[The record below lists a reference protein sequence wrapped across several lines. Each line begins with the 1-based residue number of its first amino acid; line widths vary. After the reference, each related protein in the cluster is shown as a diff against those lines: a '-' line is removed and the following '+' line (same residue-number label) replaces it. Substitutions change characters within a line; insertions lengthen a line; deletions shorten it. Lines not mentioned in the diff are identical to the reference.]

1 VRRRD
6 DGGAARPRG
15 AASPLILGVDFT
27 SAPRRA
33 KPITVARGHL
43 VGDAL
48 AIEAIER
55 CADWASFEQVLARPG
70 PWVGGFDFPFG
81 LPRELVHDLGWPRR
95 WPALVRHCAALGR
108 DGFRAAL
115 DAYRMRRPAG
125 AKYAHRATDV
135 PARSS
140 SPMKLV
146 NPPVGLMF
154 FEGAPR
160 LLAAGLAI
168 PTLAAGDR
176 TRAGQRVALETYP
189 GLLARAITRA
199 PYKNDA
205 RALQT
210 PARAQERNRIVAAIR
225 TAANPLGIRL
235 AASRTMLRAMRED
248 ASGDTLDAAL
258 CALLAAWGW
267 RRRGASYGMPRAV
280 DPLECWIIGAGAE
293 WSASV
298 P

>member
-1 VRRRD
+1 M
-6 DGGAARPRG
+6 
-15 AASPLILGVDFT
+15 DFT

-33 KPITVARGHL
+33 KPITVARGRL
-43 VGDAL
+43 AGDAL
-48 AIEAIER
+48 AIDAIER
-55 CADWASFEQVLARPG
+55 LPDWASFEQLLARPG
-70 PWVGGFDFPFG
+70 PWVGGLDFPFG
-81 LPRELVHDLGWPRR
+81 LPRELVRDLGWPRT

-108 DGFRAAL
+108 ERFRAAL

-168 PTLAAGDR
+168 PTLAPGRRSADAR
-176 TRAGQRVALETYP
+176 RVALETYP

-205 RALQT
+205 PAMQTAERAA
-210 PARAQERNRIVAAIR
+210 ARRRILATIR
-225 TAANPLGIRL
+225 SNASPLGIRL
-235 AASRTMLRAMRED
+235 EASRTLLRAMRAD
-248 ASGDTLDAAL
+248 ATGDTLDAAL

-267 RRRGASYGMPRAV
+267 RRRRANYGMPHHV
-280 DPLECWIIGAGAE
+280 DPLECWIIGAGAR
-293 WSASV
+293 WTRPPAARS
-298 P
+298 

>member
-1 VRRRD
+1 MTT
-6 DGGAARPRG
+6 
-15 AASPLILGVDFT
+15 ILGVDFT

-43 VGDAL
+43 AGRTL
-48 AIEAIER
+48 AVEAIER
-55 CADWASFEQVLARPG
+55 CADWTGFERLLARPG

-81 LPRELVHDLGWPRR
+81 LPRELVRDLGWPRR

-108 DGFRAAL
+108 LEFRAAL
-115 DAYRMRRPAG
+115 DAYRARRPAG
-125 AKYAHRATDV
+125 AKYAHRATDL

-154 FEGAPR
+154 LEGAPR
-160 LLAAGLAI
+160 LLAAGVAI
-168 PTLAAGDR
+168 PALVPGRRSSAAR
-176 TRAGQRVALETYP
+176 RVALETYP

-205 RALQT
+205 PALQT
-210 PARAQERNRIVAAIR
+210 TERAAARGRIVAAIR
-225 TAANPLGIRL
+225 SDAGPLDIRL
-235 AASRTMLRAMRED
+235 DASRAILRAMRAD
-248 ASGDTLDAAL
+248 ATGDTLDAAL

-267 RRRGASYGMPRAV
+267 QRRRTNYGMPPGV
-280 DPLECWIIGAGAE
+280 DPLECWIIGAGAR
-293 WSASV
+293 WTRPRAITGRPRNV
-298 P
+298 DVHR